1 VHTPNSWVADKV
13 NGGIDLI
20 SKFAIQGRGVPVEEG
35 WSVNRQAGP
44 NKRDY
49 RCDLQ
54 LCDFEHREPQYLG
67 TAHIMIRGRIA
78 PVSVFTE
85 TNLDALSAGC
95 RAMSTR
101 HTCLGSLSRKSI
113 LWREAEKTR
122 EGFDR
127 QELAS
132 KFDTHPSQV
141 HPPLWTW
148 EGCTCTCLAWAI
160 STPQDSD
167 DCQTVE
173 SRHSKS

>member
-101 HTCLGSLSRKSI
+101 HTCLGSLSRKG
-113 LWREAEKTR
+113 REHIVERGR
-122 EGFDR
+122 EN
-127 QELAS
+127 
-132 KFDTHPSQV
+132 
-141 HPPLWTW
+141 
-148 EGCTCTCLAWAI
+148 EGGI
-160 STPQDSD
+160 
-167 DCQTVE
+167 
-173 SRHSKS
+173 